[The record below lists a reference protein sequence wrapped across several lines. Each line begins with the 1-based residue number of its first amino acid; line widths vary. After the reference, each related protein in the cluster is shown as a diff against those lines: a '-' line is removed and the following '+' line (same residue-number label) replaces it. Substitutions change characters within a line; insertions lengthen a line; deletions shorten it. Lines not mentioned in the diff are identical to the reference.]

1 MSATAVDVREPAEP
15 AAPVVRPRRRW
26 GIIALGTFAWLVI
39 IYSIAPIG
47 VMVAYSF
54 NQATAG
60 GKLTFAW
67 LGFTTDAYR
76 YVFAISDLTDA
87 LVHSL
92 EVATIAT
99 IGAVLLG
106 TPLALALARYRF
118 YGKTL
123 TDLTIFV
130 DIAAPSIVVGASLLS
145 LFISLNWPRDLTTI
159 IISHI
164 AFDVAFVAVVV
175 RARIQGLDRSIEK
188 ASYDLGAGPWATFS
202 LVTLPLIW
210 PGIVAGALLAFVLS
224 IDDFI
229 ITSFVAGQTL
239 TFPLWVYG
247 AVKTGIPP
255 QVFAMGTLVFAGGIV
270 LAGLNALWQ
279 RRQPA

>member
-1 MSATAVDVREPAEP
+1 MSAAAEVSGSVQA
-15 AAPVVRPRRRW
+15 AAPVVRRRRRW
-26 GIIALGTFAWLVI
+26 GVAALGVFSWLVI
-39 IYSIAPIG
+39 IYCIAPIG

-60 GKLTFAW
+60 GKLTFSW
-67 LGFTTDAYR
+67 LGFSTDAYR
-76 YVFAISDLTDA
+76 YVFAIGDLTQA
-87 LVHSL
+87 LEHSL
-92 EVATIAT
+92 EVAVIAT

-106 TPLALALARYRF
+106 TPLALALARHRF
-118 YGKTL
+118 HGKTL

-145 LFISLNWPRDLTTI
+145 LFISLNWPRGLTTI
-159 IISHI
+159 IIAHI
-164 AFDVAFVAVVV
+164 AFDVAFVTVVV
-175 RARIQGLDRSIEK
+175 RARIAELDRSIEK
-188 ASYDLGAGPWATFS
+188 AAYDLGAGPLTTFVK
-202 LVTLPLIW
+202 VTLPLIW

-229 ITSFVAGQTL
+229 ITSFVAGPTL
-239 TFPLWVYG
+239 TFPLWVFG

-255 QVFAMGTLVFAGGIV
+255 QVFAMGTLVFMGGIL

-279 RRQPA
+279 RRRPG

>member
-99 IGAVLLG
+99 IGAVL
-106 TPLALALARYRF
+106 
-118 YGKTL
+118 
-123 TDLTIFV
+123 
-130 DIAAPSIVVGASLLS
+130 
-145 LFISLNWPRDLTTI
+145 
-159 IISHI
+159 
-164 AFDVAFVAVVV
+164 V

>member
-1 MSATAVDVREPAEP
+1 MTASAETARLETA
-15 AAPVVRPRRRW
+15 AAPVVKPRRRW
-26 GIIALGTFAWLVI
+26 GVIALGTFTWLVI

-60 GKLTFAW
+60 GKLTFSW
-67 LGFTTDAYR
+67 LGFTTDGYR
-76 YVFAISDLTDA
+76 YVFAISALTDA

-99 IGAVLLG
+99 VGAVLLG

-175 RARIQGLDRSIEK
+175 RARIAGLDRSIEK
-188 ASYDLGAGPWATFS
+188 ASYDLGAGPWTTFYR
-202 LVTLPLIW
+202 VTLPLIW
-210 PGIVAGALLAFVLS
+210 PGIVAGGLLAFVLS

-229 ITSFVAGQTL
+229 ITNFVAGQTL

-255 QVFAMGTLVFAGGIV
+255 QVFAMGTIVFAGGIV
-270 LAGLNALWQ
+270 LAVLNALWQ

>member
-1 MSATAVDVREPAEP
+1 MTVAAADVREPVQAP
-15 AAPVVRPRRRW
+15 AAVVRPRRRW
-26 GIIALGTFAWLVI
+26 GVIALGAFTWLVI

-60 GKLTFAW
+60 GKLTFSW

-76 YVFAISDLTDA
+76 YVFAISDLTQA

-99 IGAVLLG
+99 VGAVLLG

-159 IISHI
+159 IIAHI

-175 RARIQGLDRSIEK
+175 RARIAELDRSIEK
-188 ASYDLGAGPWATFS
+188 ASYDLGAGPWTTFAR
-202 LVTLPLIW
+202 VTLPLIW

-255 QVFAMGTLVFAGGIV
+255 QVFAMGTLIFAGGIV
-270 LAGLNALWQ
+270 LAVLNALSQ
-279 RRQPA
+279 RRRPA

>member
-1 MSATAVDVREPAEP
+1 VA
-15 AAPVVRPRRRW
+15 
-26 GIIALGTFAWLVI
+26 ALGIYSWLVI
-39 IYSIAPIG
+39 IYSIAPIA
-47 VMVAYSF
+47 VVVAYSF
-54 NQATAG
+54 NNAPS
-60 GKLTFAW
+60 GKLTFSW
-67 LGFTTDAYR
+67 LGFSTDAYR
-76 YVFAISDLTDA
+76 YIFSIADLTQA

-92 EVATIAT
+92 EVASIAT
-99 IGAVLLG
+99 VGAVLLG

-130 DIAAPSIVVGASLLS
+130 NIAAPSIVVGASLLS
-145 LFISLNWPRDLTTI
+145 LFISLNWPRGLVTI
-159 IISHI
+159 IIAHI
-164 AFDVAFVAVVV
+164 AFDVAFVTVVV
-175 RARIQGLDRSIEK
+175 RARIAELDRAIEK
-188 ASYDLGAGPWATFS
+188 AAYDLGAGPWTAFYR
-202 LVTLPLIW
+202 VTLPLIM

-229 ITSFVAGQTL
+229 ITSFVAGPTL

-255 QVFAMGTLVFAGGIV
+255 QVFAMGTVIFAGGIF
-270 LAGLNALWQ
+270 LAVLNALWQ

>member
-1 MSATAVDVREPAEP
+1 MSSVADVTGSVQAPP
-15 AAPVVRPRRRW
+15 PVVRPRRRW
-26 GIIALGTFAWLVI
+26 GVLALGVFTWLVI
-39 IYSIAPIG
+39 LYSIAPIG

-76 YVFAISDLTDA
+76 YVFAIGDLTQA

-92 EVATIAT
+92 EVATLAT
-99 IGAVLLG
+99 VFAVLLG

-123 TDLTIFV
+123 SDLTIFV

-159 IISHI
+159 IIAHV

-175 RARIQGLDRSIEK
+175 RARIAGLDRSIEK
-188 ASYDLGAGPWATFS
+188 ASYDLGAGPWTTFS

-255 QVFAMGTLVFAGGIV
+255 QVFAMGTLIFAAGIV
-270 LAGLNALWQ
+270 LAVLNALWQ

>member
-1 MSATAVDVREPAEP
+1 MSAVADVGESVRAP
-15 AAPVVRPRRRW
+15 AAVVRKRRHW
-26 GIIALGTFAWLVI
+26 GVAALAIFSWLVI
-39 IYSIAPIG
+39 LYSIAPIG

-54 NQATAG
+54 NQAAAG

-67 LGFTTDAYR
+67 LGFSVDAYR
-76 YVFAISDLTDA
+76 YVFVIGDLTQA

-99 IGAVLLG
+99 VGAVLLG
-106 TPLALALARYRF
+106 TPLALALARHRF
-118 YGKTL
+118 RGKAL
-123 TDLTIFV
+123 SDLTIFV

-145 LFISLNWPRDLTTI
+145 LFISLNWPRGLPTI
-159 IISHI
+159 IIAHI
-164 AFDVAFVAVVV
+164 AFDVAFVTVVV
-175 RARIQGLDRSIEK
+175 RARIAELDPSIEK
-188 ASYDLGAGPWATFS
+188 AAYDLGAGPFTSF
-202 LVTLPLIW
+202 VKVMLPLIW

-229 ITSFVAGQTL
+229 ITSFVAGPTL

-255 QVFAMGTLVFAGGIV
+255 QVFAMGTLVFMGGIL